1 VARSLIPRI
10 LLAAVACVG
19 TMAAQAAGWQG
30 DEQTGTL
37 QFTAIQAGAKFTGA
51 FRRFQVRFDFDE
63 AKPAAGRL
71 EVTVETKSVDTSD
84 ADRDGIL
91 RSRDFFWCEQYP
103 EAVFHAEKFERDGA
117 GWRASG
123 ELALRGVT
131 RPVAVRFELAPG
143 PMQLVMKGAAD
154 LRRLEFGVGQGEWSS
169 TEWVGEE
176 VGVLFDLKLLPAA
189 LPPRAP

>member
-1 VARSLIPRI
+1 VARPLIARI
-10 LLAAVACVG
+10 LLAAVAGC
-19 TMAAQAAGWQG
+19 AAGVSQAAEWRG
-30 DEQTGTL
+30 DERSGSL
-37 QFTAIQAGAKFTGA
+37 QFTAIQAGATFTSAFGKF
-51 FRRFQVRFDFDE
+51 RVRFDFDE

-71 EVTVETKSVDTSD
+71 DVSVETTSVDTAD
-84 ADRDGIL
+84 VDRDGIL

-117 GWRASG
+117 GWRATG

-143 PMQLVMKGAAD
+143 PMQLVMKGKAD

-169 TEWVGEE
+169 TEWVGDE

>member
-1 VARSLIPRI
+1 MARPLIPRL
-10 LLAAVACVG
+10 LLAAGAIC
-19 TMAAQAAGWQG
+19 AAGASHAADWRG
-30 DEQTGTL
+30 DERSGSL
-37 QFTAIQAGAKFTGA
+37 RFTAVQAGATFTSA

-63 AKPAAGRL
+63 SDPAAGRL
-71 EVTVETKSVDTSD
+71 EVKVATNSVDTAD
-84 ADRDGIL
+84 VDRDEIL

-131 RPVAVRFELAPG
+131 RPAAVRFELAPD
-143 PMQLVMKGAAD
+143 PMQLAMKGTAA

-169 TEWVGEE
+169 TEWVGDE

-189 LPPRAP
+189 LPARAP

>member
-1 VARSLIPRI
+1 VARPLIPRI
-10 LLAAVACVG
+10 LLAAVACAG

-30 DEQTGTL
+30 DERTGSL

-71 EVTVETKSVDTSD
+71 EVTVETRGVDTSD

-103 EAVFHAEKFERDGA
+103 EAKFHAEKFERDGA

-131 RPVAVRFELAPG
+131 RPVAVRFALVPG
-143 PMQLVMKGAAD
+143 PMQLAMKGTAD
-154 LRRLEFGVGQGEWSS
+154 LRRLEFGIGQGEWSS
-169 TEWVGEE
+169 TEWVGDE
-176 VGVLFDLKLLPAA
+176 VGVLFDLKLLPDA
-189 LPPRAP
+189 LPAREP

>member
-1 VARSLIPRI
+1 MARPLIPRL
-10 LLAAVACVG
+10 LLAAVAGC
-19 TMAAQAAGWQG
+19 AAGASHAADWGG
-30 DEQTGTL
+30 DERSGSL
-37 QFTAIQAGAKFTGA
+37 RFTAVQAGATFTSA
-51 FRRFQVRFDFDE
+51 FRRFQVRFHFDE

-71 EVTVETKSVDTSD
+71 DVTVETKSVDTAD
-84 ADRDGIL
+84 VDRDEIL

-131 RPVAVRFELAPG
+131 RPVFVRFELAPG
-143 PMQLVMKGAAD
+143 PMQLVMNGAAD

-169 TEWVGEE
+169 TEWVGDE

-189 LPPRAP
+189 LPARAP

>member
-10 LLAAVACVG
+10 LLAALACAGVG
-19 TMAAQAAGWQG
+19 AAHGAEWRG
-30 DEQTGTL
+30 DERSGSL
-37 QFTAIQAGAKFTGA
+37 RFTAIQAGAKFTSD
-51 FRRFQVRFDFDE
+51 FQRFQVRFDFDE
-63 AKPAAGRL
+63 AKPADGRL
-71 EVTVETKSVDTSD
+71 DVTVETKSVDTAD

-117 GWRASG
+117 GWRAHG
-123 ELALRGVT
+123 ELSMRGVT

-143 PMQLVMKGAAD
+143 PMQLVMKGTSD

-169 TEWVGEE
+169 TEWVGDE
-176 VGVLFDLKLLPAA
+176 VGVLFDLKLLPDA
-189 LPPRAP
+189 LPARAP

>member
-1 VARSLIPRI
+1 MAQPLIPRI
-10 LLAAVACVG
+10 LLAAVAGCVAC
-19 TMAAQAAGWQG
+19 AAHAAEWRG
-30 DEQTGTL
+30 DERSGSL
-37 QFTAIQAGAKFTGA
+37 QFTATQAGATFTSA
-51 FRRFQVRFDFDE
+51 FGRFRVRFDFDE

-71 EVTVETKSVDTSD
+71 DVTVETKSVDTAD
-84 ADRDGIL
+84 VDRDEIL

-131 RPVAVRFELAPG
+131 RPVVVRFELAPG
-143 PMQLVMKGAAD
+143 PMQLVMKGKAD

-169 TEWVGEE
+169 TEWVGDE
-176 VGVLFDLKLLPAA
+176 VGVLFDLKLLPDGAA
-189 LPPRAP
+189 SNP

>member
-1 VARSLIPRI
+1 MARPLIPRI
-10 LLAAVACVG
+10 LLITVAGCAAGAS
-19 TMAAQAAGWQG
+19 QAADWRG
-30 DEQTGTL
+30 DERSGSL
-37 QFTAIQAGAKFTGA
+37 QFIAVQAGATFPSA
-51 FRRFQVRFDFDE
+51 FRRFRVRFDFDE

-71 EVTVETKSVDTSD
+71 DVTVETRSVDTAD
-84 ADRDGIL
+84 VDRDEIL

-123 ELALRGVT
+123 ELALRGMT

-143 PMQLVMKGAAD
+143 PMQLAMKGKAD

-169 TEWVGEE
+169 TEWVGDE

-189 LPPRAP
+189 LPDPAP